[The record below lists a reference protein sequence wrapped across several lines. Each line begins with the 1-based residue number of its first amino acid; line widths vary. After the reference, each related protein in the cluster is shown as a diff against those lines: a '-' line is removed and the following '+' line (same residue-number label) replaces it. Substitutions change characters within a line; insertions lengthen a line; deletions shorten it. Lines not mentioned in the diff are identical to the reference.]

1 MPTLL
6 ALNTAV
12 SFVTN
17 TNWQAYSGEGGVSY
31 LTQMVGLAWQN
42 FISAGVG
49 IAVAVAFVRGLTR
62 VGRKEIG
69 NFWVALTRACL
80 YVLLPVSLVLSLALI
95 SQGVIDNFNAPTSV
109 TTVEGGSQTIAQ

>member
-1 MPTLL
+1 MLMFTVVCFLLLFALLRLQGGLPLNPAGVPNMPSLL

-17 TNWQAYSGEGGVSY
+17 TNWQAYAGETGVSY

-42 FISAGVG
+42 FISAAVG

-62 VGRKEIG
+62 VRVRKRS
-69 NFWVALTRACL
+69 A
-80 YVLLPVSLVLSLALI
+80 
-95 SQGVIDNFNAPTSV
+95 TS
-109 TTVEGGSQTIAQ
+109 GST

>member
-1 MPTLL
+1 MPSLL

-17 TNWQAYSGEGGVSY
+17 TNWQAYSGETGVSY

-62 VGRKEIG
+62 AGRKEIG
-69 NFWVALTRACL
+69 NFWVDLTRVVPLRPAAAVARSWASC
-80 YVLLPVSLVLSLALI
+80 SSRRA
-95 SQGVIDNFNAPTSV
+95 
-109 TTVEGGSQTIAQ
+109 